1 MHMADAM
8 ISPAV
13 GATMYVASGL
23 VAAYS
28 IRKIRKEEDLLM
40 C

>member
-8 ISPAV
+8 LSPAV

-28 IRKIRKEEDLLM
+28 INKIRKEMGSEKE
-40 C
+40 

>member
-1 MHMADAM
+1 MHMANAM
-8 ISPAV
+8 LSPAV

-28 IRKIRKEEDLLM
+28 IKKIRQEDDF
-40 C
+40 